1 MIELFFADQQNS
13 FQDVLFMHLLYL
25 CWKSNVFCED
35 EVILP
40 TLWVLFVTVG
50 STLIKVGDCQRRLG
64 GAEREFLQ
72 TSSISFLTPLR
83 NFLEGDWRTISVSVT
98 DSLVLTDL
106 SMMLIYWKMSSS
118 SQRERRLLENRR
130 LDLDASK
137 ARLKKAKAAEAK
149 AAVRF
154 ISPVLSFFF
163 SRDWNHKGFSI
174 SYFGSH
180 LSFLKGIVQPRMKM
194 Y

>member
-1 MIELFFADQQNS
+1 MIKLFCRSAEFFS
-13 FQDVLFMHLLYL
+13 RCVIYL
-25 CWKSNVFCED
+25 CWKWNGFCGN

-40 TLWVLFVTVG
+40 TLWVLFVTHLCVGRVG

-83 NFLEGDWRTISVSVT
+83 NFLEGDWRTISVSLT

-106 SMMLIYWKMSSS
+106 SMILIFWKMSSS
-118 SQRERRLLENRR
+118 SQRERRLLENQR
-130 LDLDASK
+130 LDLDACK

-154 ISPVLSFFF
+154 ISPVLSSFFF
-163 SRDWNHKGFSI
+163 S
-174 SYFGSH
+174 
-180 LSFLKGIVQPRMKM
+180 FL
-194 Y
+194 